1 MKDVMTV
8 FTPANLLTLS
18 RMGLVPV
25 FALCMLYGHPGWA
38 LVTFVVAGA
47 TDLLDGLIARW
58 TQQQTTLGAWLDPMA
73 DKLLLLT
80 MFVMLTLPDLGLAY
94 RLPLWLTVL
103 VISRDVAIVLTAAVI
118 NLAVARRTFKPSLFG
133 KAATGIYILTG
144 VVALYANYGGVP
156 AGAMDALV
164 YLCLAITLVSAVD
177 YLRRVMR
184 FPGDTRAT

>member
-1 MKDVMTV
+1 MTV
-8 FTPANLLTLS
+8 FTPANVLTIS
-18 RMGLVPV
+18 RMVLVPV
-25 FALCMLYGHPGWA
+25 FALCMLYGLPGWA
-38 LVTFVVAGA
+38 LLTFVVAGV

-80 MFVMLTLPDLGLAY
+80 MFVMLTLPGLGMTY

-118 NLAVARRTFKPSLFG
+118 NLAVARRTFKPSMLG
-133 KAATGIYILTG
+133 KTATGIYILTG
-144 VVALYANYGGVP
+144 VVALYGNYRGLP
-156 AGAMDALV
+156 DGALTVCV
-164 YLCLAITLVSAVD
+164 YLCLVITLLSAAD

-184 FPGDTRAT
+184 VPGDTQQA